1 MQNKQRRKT
10 IWKKVCL
17 LCVLVMC
24 AVSVAP
30 CIPALAATPT
40 PLPTIDLSNFQP
52 VSILKVVGALFLSL
66 VALIGYIVVGKSLL
80 ELGSAIQ
87 NSDNAAITSS
97 LKGLAGGGIMAGAST
112 LMVLFGFV
120 L

>member
-1 MQNKQRRKT
+1 MKKKQRKT

-17 LCVLVMC
+17 LCVLVLC

-40 PLPTIDLSNFQP
+40 PPPAIDFSNFQP
-52 VSILKVVGALFLSL
+52 VSILNVVAAMFLTI
-66 VALIGYIVVGKSLL
+66 VALIGYINVGKSLL

-87 NSDNAAITSS
+87 NNDNSAITSS
-97 LKGLAGGGIMAGAST
+97 LKGLAGGGIMAGAGT